1 MIYENLV
8 VNDVFACP
16 FSNTQFRGLNYI
28 NMMTNHTI
36 EVKTYVSHDAQ
47 NSSSITFGD
56 TKTLTL
62 INNVAS
68 IQAQIPHPYLYLDQ
82 TELYIL

>member
-8 VNDVFACP
+8 VNDVFAFP
-16 FSNTQFRGLNYI
+16 FSNTQFRGLDYI
-28 NMMTNHTI
+28 NVMTNHTI

-56 TKTLTL
+56 T

-68 IQAQIPHPYLYLDQ
+68 IRAEIPHLYLYLDQ
-82 TELYIL
+82 KLNSISYMC